1 MSIYSAHTVSERPE
15 IYLECWS
22 IRETSAGNLH
32 LVGFNIEDR
41 DGRVSSRIVELDC
54 ARRIGATL
62 TGRRYFLVGRAGYN
76 SDAEYVWNW
85 CVRNWNIES
94 WKDVTAD
101 LIPDWRRGVA
111 HVPGSEDSANDF
123 RASLDGGPNDDA
135 K

>member
-1 MSIYSAHTVSERPE
+1 MSIYSAHTVSEQPE

-22 IRETSAGNLH
+22 IREASNGDRY
-32 LVGFNIEDR
+32 LVGFNIQDR

-54 ARRIGATL
+54 VRRVGATL

-94 WKDVTAD
+94 WKDVTSE
-101 LIPDWRRGVA
+101 LIPDWRRGVS
-111 HVPGSEDSANDF
+111 HVNGGDFSADDS
-123 RASLDGGPNDDA
+123 RTSIDGGLIDDA
-135 K
+135 G